1 MPAPP
6 GRGKWSGELRGG
18 TPPKVT
24 DLRGPRGMNGTRS
37 RLPGCPA
44 TPSRSQSGK
53 TIRLVRWGLAE
64 PAIPQ
69 NPKESS
75 PCSGLSLE
83 EREDED
89 VVLGEF
95 RRFLSFGWSSGFYFL
110 SFFFFF

>member
-1 MPAPP
+1 
-6 GRGKWSGELRGG
+6 
-18 TPPKVT
+18 
-24 DLRGPRGMNGTRS
+24 MNGTRS

-110 SFFFFF
+110 SFFFFFFSESLKHADLGKRHQEKELENLEMR